1 MWVMTDINLW
11 LHNAPAMVGIYYI
24 SQNRPGNAEVTN
36 NSKTLSD
43 LNNKIPFFLMRDM
56 PMSVCLGS
64 APN

>member
-1 MWVMTDINLW
+1 MTDINLW
-11 LHNAPAMVGIYYI
+11 LHNAPPMVSIYYI
-24 SQNRPGNAEVTN
+24 SQNRPSNAEVTN

-43 LNNKIPFFLMRDM
+43 LNKIFFFLIRDM